1 MIEVPSAAI
10 LVDRFARE
18 AAFLSIGTNDLVQY
32 SLAVDRGNRT
42 LAYLASPFDPAIVR
56 LIASV
61 VRAGAANLRAVSVCG
76 AMASDPLA
84 AVLLI
89 GLGVR
94 ELSMEAAALPA
105 LRAALSRVTLSEAE
119 AVAELALD
127 ADTAQDVE
135 NAIAERIAPR
145 LVDILIGE
153 VAVLTPEVEGAEAG
167 EAGRAEGSD
176 EV

>member
-1 MIEVPSAAI
+1 M
-10 LVDRFARE
+10 
-18 AAFLSIGTNDLVQY
+18 
-32 SLAVDRGNRT
+32 
-42 LAYLASPFDPAIVR
+42 R

-61 VRAGAANLRAVSVCG
+61 VRAGASHLRAVSVCG

-105 LRAALSRVTLSEAE
+105 LRAALSRVTLAEAE
-119 AVAELALD
+119 AVAEIALD
-127 ADTAQDVE
+127 ADTAEEVE

-153 VAVLTPEVEGAEAG
+153 VAEADVVIL
-167 EAGRAEGSD
+167 A
-176 EV
+176 